1 MTENLIITI
10 NFIIRIILALLS
22 IVIVFRCFVSLRRTI
37 RGNNP
42 LIMLYNRLTQDEI
55 PIMYWEN
62 SIGRSRNSD
71 IVLHDPTV
79 SRDHAVLLRR
89 EEGWLISDT
98 NSKSGVYVNG
108 QEVFGREPVYV
119 NDVIKVGSTELVLK
133 KCPPSER
140 SSKYMK
146 NKRKIS
152 QSFLLFLVTI
162 FSILEAVELFICDL
176 SFEYESFIPFASLI
190 TISWI
195 FYFISKYIFNRVNFE
210 LESLSLFLCSIGLG
224 IISSESIK
232 ETYVQIIAMTL
243 GLMLFCFIIWF
254 VEDPDRVMKW
264 RLKISIIAIV
274 LFVINLALGTVHNG
288 AQNWIQIGSVSV
300 QPSEFVKIAF
310 IFVGASTL
318 DKLQTGKNLTEFI
331 VFSAICM
338 GALFLM
344 GDFGTACIFFITFL
358 IIAFMRSGDIRT
370 IILICAT
377 AILGAFMILKFK
389 PYVANRFAAWGHVW
403 DYADTLGYQQTRVLT
418 FAASGGL
425 FGLGLGNGDLKYIF
439 ASTSDLAF
447 GMVCEELGLIIALI
461 ASITIVGFLIYTR
474 KASAKS
480 RSTFYYIAACSA
492 GGLLVFQMC
501 LNIFGATDILPLTG
515 VTLPFIS
522 MGGSSMIS
530 SWGLLAFIK
539 VSDERT
545 YAARRK

>member
-1 MTENLIITI
+1 
-10 NFIIRIILALLS
+10 
-22 IVIVFRCFVSLRRTI
+22 
-37 RGNNP
+37 
-42 LIMLYNRLTQDEI
+42 MLYNKLTQDEI

-119 NDVIKVGSTELVLK
+119 NDVIKVGSTELILK
-133 KCPPSER
+133 KCPQSEKI
-140 SSKYMK
+140 SKYK
-146 NKRKIS
+146 KSKRKIS

-162 FSILEAVELFICDL
+162 FSILEAAELFICDL
-176 SFEYESFIPFASLI
+176 SFKYESLIPFASLI
-190 TISWI
+190 AISWI
-195 FYFISKYIFNRVNFE
+195 FYFISKYIFNRINFE
-210 LESLSLFLCSIGLG
+210 LETLSIFLCSIGLG
-224 IISSESIK
+224 IISSEGIK
-232 ETYVQIIAMTL
+232 ETYVQIIAIAL
-243 GLMLFCFIIWF
+243 GLILFCFIIWF

-264 RLKISIIAIV
+264 RLKISILAIV

-370 IILICAT
+370 IILICAA

-447 GMVCEELGLIIALI
+447 GMVCEELGLIIAFM

-480 RSTFYYIAACSA
+480 RSTFYYIASCSA

-545 YAARRK
+545 YAARRR